1 MEIVFEILAWLAVE
15 IIFPLIGE
23 ALAEWGAHIVGR
35 NVKRRPNPVL
45 AGIGSLLLGLFFGV
59 LSLWLMPEAMLK
71 DRFLRFANLIGA
83 PLLVG
88 TVMVLFGRWRTI
100 KGKRDLTM
108 SRFAN
113 AYLLA
118 FGIAV
123 VRFFWAA

>member
-23 ALAEWGAHIVGR
+23 ALAEWGAHIFGR
-35 NVKRRPNPVL
+35 NAKRRPNPVL
-45 AGIGSLLLGLFFGV
+45 AGIGSLLLGLLFGV

-71 DRFLRFANLIGA
+71 DPFLRLANLIGA

-88 TVMVLFGRWRTI
+88 TVMVIFGRWRTI
-100 KGKRDLTM
+100 KGKRELTM

-123 VRFFWAA
+123 IRFFGAA

>member
-1 MEIVFEILAWLAVE
+1 MEIVFEILSWLATE

-23 ALAEWGAHIVGR
+23 ALAEWGAHIFRR
-35 NVKRRPNPVL
+35 NAKRRPNPVL

-59 LSLWLMPEAMLK
+59 LSLWLKPEAMLK
-71 DRFLRFANLIGA
+71 DPFLRLANLIGA

-88 TVMVLFGRWRTI
+88 IVMVHFGRWRTI
-100 KGKRDLTM
+100 RGKRDLTM

-118 FGIAV
+118 FGIAI
-123 VRFFWAA
+123 VRYFGAA